1 MWLTESRYARRR
13 AVHDKWALEEHL
25 STAENNEMW
34 NSAGEAARNGRQYM
48 EYVESHLLEVDER
61 LRIMDAAGIER
72 AILSLTSPGIQSITD
87 VELAVKVA
95 RDTNDLTR
103 QKFVERQPDR
113 LSMFAC
119 LPTQNG
125 AAAAA
130 ELRRAVGELS
140 AVGAL
145 INGYTSVADD
155 STGRYLDDETY
166 EPMWAAVQELGVPV
180 YLHPREPLPAQ
191 QAIYAGYES
200 LVGSAWGFAHETAT
214 HAVRLMLSGLFDRH
228 PGVQVILGHLAEGLP
243 FLLPRLEHRL
253 AKQKDGVGLGSARR
267 PVSEYFSANFY
278 ATTSGHF
285 HTRTLFNTIAELG
298 VDRVLFS
305 ADYPYETMEEA
316 AAWFDSSLLCR
327 NDAQKIG
334 RDNARRL
341 FASIS

>member
-1 MWLTESRYARRR
+1 
-13 AVHDKWALEEHL
+13 VQDKWALEEHL
-25 STAENNEMW
+25 STAENNNLW
-34 NSAGEAARNGRQYM
+34 DSSGEAARNGQQYM
-48 EYVESHLLEVDER
+48 DYVESHLLEADER
-61 LRIMDAAGIER
+61 IKIMDATGIER
-72 AILSLTSPGIQSITD
+72 TILSLTSPGIQSITD
-87 VELAVKVA
+87 TGLAVQVA
-95 RDTNDLTR
+95 RDTNNLTR
-103 QKFVERQPDR
+103 QEFVERRPDR

-119 LPTQNG
+119 LPTQDG

-130 ELRRAVGELS
+130 ELRRAVGELG

-145 INGYTSVADD
+145 INGYTNVGDA
-155 STGRYLDDETY
+155 STGRYLDDDAY
-166 EPMWAAVQELGVPV
+166 EPMWAAVEELGVPV

-191 QAIYAGYES
+191 QKIYAGYES

-253 AKQKDGVGLGSARR
+253 AKQKDGAGLGSATRT
-267 PVSEYFSANFY
+267 VSEYFSANFY

-316 AAWFDSSLLCR
+316 AAWFDSSLLSR

-341 FASIS
+341 FPAIA